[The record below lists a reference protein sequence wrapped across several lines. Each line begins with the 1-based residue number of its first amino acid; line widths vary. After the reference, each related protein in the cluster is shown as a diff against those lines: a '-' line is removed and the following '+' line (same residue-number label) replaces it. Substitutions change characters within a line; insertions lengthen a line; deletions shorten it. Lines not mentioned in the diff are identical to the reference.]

1 MGIQANDKISKLI
14 IKKYGEFSADTM
26 KRYFLEEFFVG
37 SRARKIDE
45 QDYEAIL
52 EQIEKLA
59 SAQKLSLEDVDYL
72 GFGQRFSCIGVGNAV
87 IKIGN
92 TTEKVYENPYRI
104 APVYKQ
110 DLKKYDRFDQGTDL
124 GLYVSQRA
132 KTERIPESL
141 TQDMYNLVRDAGGL
155 WLDIKEE
162 NLGFV
167 DKKMDFQSIY
177 PNQTD
182 VNETTNIDFPEYDG
196 NLFVIDYED
205 MLFLTPELK
214 EKMLKGEAP
223 NVNYVP
229 RELLKGNYTNDQIY
243 FESFIK
249 KSSKLLKYEMNYQ
262 REKGDLT
269 AASKCFN
276 ELLKNERQIIQQRY
290 AQEQRYKYGRN
301 MTDIK
306 SPYSIKEIA
315 IQIAQKTNIRAID
328 RIAEYVR
335 SKIQERRV
343 RKSIDSET
351 LVTETI
357 DELEPTV
364 LTVEEIEVGDFE
376 LGKTNNN
383 VSRETKP
390 NSQQTSTRDLEDPFT
405 TR

>member
-92 TTEKVYENPYRI
+92 TTEKIYENPYRI

-335 SKIQERRV
+335 SKIQERRA

-383 VSRETKP
+383 VSRDPKP
-390 NSQQTSTRDLEDPFT
+390 NSQQTSARDLEDPFT

>member
-59 SAQKLSLEDVDYL
+59 SAQNLNLEDVDYL
-72 GFGQRFSCIGVGNAV
+72 GFGQRFSCIGVGDAV

-110 DLKKYDRFDQGTDL
+110 DLKKYERFDQGTDL

-132 KTERIPESL
+132 KTEKVPENL
-141 TQDMYNLVRDAGGL
+141 TQEMYNLVRDAGGL

-167 DKKMDFQSIY
+167 DGKMDFKSIY

-182 VNETTNIDFPEYDG
+182 VNESANIDFPEYNG

-214 EKMLKGEAP
+214 QKMLNGEAP

-229 RELLKGNYTNDQIY
+229 RELLKGDYTNDKIY

-269 AASKCFN
+269 AASKCFS

-290 AQEQRYKYGRN
+290 TQEQRYRYGRN
-301 MTDIK
+301 TSDIK

-315 IQIAQKTNIRAID
+315 IQIAQKTNIKAID
-328 RIAEYVR
+328 RIAEFVR
-335 SKIQERRV
+335 SKIQERRE
-343 RKSIDSET
+343 RKSADDKA

-357 DELEPTV
+357 DEFKSTT
-364 LTVEEIEVGDFE
+364 LTVEEIEVGEFE
-376 LGKTNNN
+376 QEKANNN
-383 VSRETKP
+383 VGRDSKQ
-390 NSQQTSTRDLEDPFT
+390 NLQSTSSIDLEDPFT